1 MLLLV
6 SQEQLKELL
15 AQFKRES
22 PSGKI
27 SQEEFNEAMNLMGVV
42 DPFLQGLVFKVFD
55 KSKTGTITFSDFVNG
70 LSVMTKGTSEEKLKC
85 MFGIL

>member
-1 MLLLV
+1 MT
-6 SQEQLKELL
+6 
-15 AQFKRES
+15 QFKRES

-85 MFGIL
+85 L